1 MGVTGVFLRLRGV
14 GRDFGSGVVTSALR
28 LVDLDIVSGEFV
40 ALTGTSG
47 SGKSTLL
54 NILGLLDSPTV
65 GSYSI
70 AGEDVAQLS
79 ERHRDWLR
87 QNTFGFVFQDAHV
100 LAYET
105 VVQNVVLGLEIR
117 GDSRTV
123 QATAATSA
131 LAAVGLRHR
140 ADALGRDLSGGER
153 QRLAIARALATSPR
167 VLLADEPTG
176 NLDAANTD
184 AIMTLLRTIN
194 RNGATVI
201 VVTHDNRVAET
212 ADRRIMMTDGQLH
225 GTLTHPPT
233 DRMTA
238 GHPPTGLRVTGQP
251 STSEDIAGRVQ
262 VRGDD
267 RVAWFAHRAALLGRK
282 QRWWAARRTGARVAA
297 RAEGRGEHRYP
308 RVSGLSGLV
317 TSAVN
322 ALTSRP
328 ARTLAL
334 IASFVLGTGG
344 LVAAAGI
351 GTTASQQIADRL
363 AAGALDE
370 VTVQEPAGTTP
381 VVREDRAGEL
391 RELSHVIG
399 VGLRIDIEH
408 QTAQVSRFP
417 QGSVSDQ
424 PQFDG
429 PTIGTDAEYLRLTG
443 IRVLPSTAVNLFD
456 DSTSGDIAIVG
467 ATAARTLG
475 IPENSQGHQIWVA
488 ARAFTV
494 VGVITDTERQPVFA
508 NAVIIP
514 TRTLPAL
521 AAEWFVKTEQGYPAD
536 IADAVPYALNPA
548 NPGAVS
554 VNTVADLRNLRR
566 GVAGDL
572 STLIAVTATV
582 LLAMAILSSGTAMYL
597 NIQSRISEI
606 ALRRALGASRLAT
619 AGIFLAEGTLLG
631 LAGGLAGT
639 AVGTLAVSLT
649 AILQGWTPIADPT
662 MITIG
667 LVTGLLG
674 GSISA
679 ILPALQAAKIQP
691 AQAIR

>member
-1 MGVTGVFLRLRGV
+1 
-14 GRDFGSGVVTSALR
+14 
-28 LVDLDIVSGEFV
+28 
-40 ALTGTSG
+40 
-47 SGKSTLL
+47 
-54 NILGLLDSPTV
+54 
-65 GSYSI
+65 
-70 AGEDVAQLS
+70 
-79 ERHRDWLR
+79 
-87 QNTFGFVFQDAHV
+87 
-100 LAYET
+100 
-105 VVQNVVLGLEIR
+105 
-117 GDSRTV
+117 
-123 QATAATSA
+123 
-131 LAAVGLRHR
+131 
-140 ADALGRDLSGGER
+140 
-153 QRLAIARALATSPR
+153 
-167 VLLADEPTG
+167 
-176 NLDAANTD
+176 
-184 AIMTLLRTIN
+184 
-194 RNGATVI
+194 
-201 VVTHDNRVAET
+201 
-212 ADRRIMMTDGQLH
+212 MMTDGQLH

-267 RVAWFAHRAALLGRK
+267 RAAWFAHRAALLGRK
-282 QRWWAARRTGARVAA
+282 QRRWAARRTGGGVGA

-322 ALTSRP
+322 ALTSPPAPNVGPFRAVFPRP
-328 ARTLAL
+328 GGVGGGGVGRWVFMGW
-334 IASFVLGTGG
+334 FVVGRGG

-494 VGVITDTERQPVFA
+494 VGVITATERQPVFA

-619 AGIFLAEGTLLG
+619 AGIFLAEGTLPG

>member
-1 MGVTGVFLRLRGV
+1 
-14 GRDFGSGVVTSALR
+14 
-28 LVDLDIVSGEFV
+28 
-40 ALTGTSG
+40 
-47 SGKSTLL
+47 
-54 NILGLLDSPTV
+54 
-65 GSYSI
+65 
-70 AGEDVAQLS
+70 
-79 ERHRDWLR
+79 
-87 QNTFGFVFQDAHV
+87 
-100 LAYET
+100 
-105 VVQNVVLGLEIR
+105 
-117 GDSRTV
+117 
-123 QATAATSA
+123 
-131 LAAVGLRHR
+131 
-140 ADALGRDLSGGER
+140 
-153 QRLAIARALATSPR
+153 
-167 VLLADEPTG
+167 
-176 NLDAANTD
+176 
-184 AIMTLLRTIN
+184 MTLLRTIN

-282 QRWWAARRTGARVAA
+282 QGGRAARRTGDRGAARGG
-297 RAEGRGEHRYP
+297 RAEGRGAHGDP

-322 ALTSRP
+322 ALPSRP

-370 VTVQEPAGTTP
+370 GTVQEPAGTTP

-508 NAVIIP
+508 NAVISP
-514 TRTLPAL
+514 TRTLP
-521 AAEWFVKTEQGYPAD
+521 P
-536 IADAVPYALNPA
+536 
-548 NPGAVS
+548 
-554 VNTVADLRNLRR
+554 
-566 GVAGDL
+566 
-572 STLIAVTATV
+572 
-582 LLAMAILSSGTAMYL
+582 
-597 NIQSRISEI
+597 
-606 ALRRALGASRLAT
+606 
-619 AGIFLAEGTLLG
+619 
-631 LAGGLAGT
+631 
-639 AVGTLAVSLT
+639 
-649 AILQGWTPIADPT
+649 
-662 MITIG
+662 
-667 LVTGLLG
+667 
-674 GSISA
+674 
-679 ILPALQAAKIQP
+679 
-691 AQAIR
+691 